1 MANKANLILLVC
13 PVNQIFV
20 KKVNGLIL
28 EKESDEKVKLKIN
41 EEMKFKGNENVLECI
56 CLGRLMAYTENYET
70 ARKLSRVTNA
80 SKPAVYT
87 FRTSHVEHNGS
98 GRKRRMAWHFI
109 IPTQRTKTAIRVLT
123 NNGKNEK
130 SQF

>member
-1 MANKANLILLVC
+1 M
-13 PVNQIFV
+13 
-20 KKVNGLIL
+20 
-28 EKESDEKVKLKIN
+28 KLKIN
-41 EEMKFKGNENVLECI
+41 EEVKFESNGNVLECV
-56 CLGRLMAYTENYET
+56 CLGWLLAYTENYET
-70 ARKLSRVTNA
+70 ARKLSRVTGA

-87 FRTSHVEHNGS
+87 FRHSHAEHNGS

-123 NNGKNEK
+123 SNGKNEK